1 MDVNAT
7 QTWKEIY
14 KFLFILSFTLQIKV
28 KGYRYESFI
37 WLLFYITIYPVLS
50 CPIMS
55 YTILSYPVLLSYPVP
70 LSYPA
75 QSCLILSCP
84 ILSYPVLSCPI
95 LSYPVLS
102 CPILSYSVL
111 SCPILPYPVLSS
123 SILWKNAFIRNSMQL
138 NPLKYHFYVK
148 IFLWK
153 CRKTQT
159 ILSIV
164 RKYRQKLNHSSLKV

>member
-1 MDVNAT
+1 MCIWVNVCVRVMSVCAGHSVT
-7 QTWKEIY
+7 SK
-14 KFLFILSFTLQIKV
+14 
-28 KGYRYESFI
+28 YRYTCTQHSVSNKHI
-37 WLLFYITIYPVLS
+37 HVIHT
-50 CPIMS
+50 
-55 YTILSYPVLLSYPVP
+55 
-70 LSYPA
+70 
-75 QSCLILSCP
+75 
-84 ILSYPVLSCPI
+84 PVLSCPI

-102 CPILSYSVL
+102 CPILSYHVQSCPILSYHVRSCPILFYPVLSCSILSYPVL
-111 SCPILPYPVLSS
+111 SCPILSYPVLSS